1 MPIQTENKIL
11 IVDNDVSVNNFLLNK
26 LKGTGYQCDKA
37 ANADQAL
44 GKLENNE
51 FDLVVLDIA
60 LIGDS
65 VVELL
70 PKIKDKYPNTAIIVT
85 SPLGWTNVGIE
96 CIKLGAYEYIAKPL
110 IATSVVSVIGTVMG
124 KRKLELLKNDY
135 IKHLQGT
142 LAEKDYELRS
152 VFINAI
158 TSLAHAL
165 DAKDRYTK
173 GHSQRVTTL
182 SVAIAREMHL
192 PQSTIEK
199 ISMAAQV
206 HDIGKIGVSGS
217 ILNKSGRLTKKEVQ
231 NIEQHPV
238 IGEHIL
244 NPILLD
250 DQETLLLVRSHHERC
265 DGSGYPDH
273 LEKNRVLI
281 GSRIIAVADTYDAMT
296 SSRPYRDGMRSETAI
311 DELDRNIGTKF
322 DSDVVSAMHSLVI

>member
-1 MPIQTENKIL
+1 MPTQTENKIL

-26 LKGTGYQCDKA
+26 LKRTGYQCAKA

-51 FDLVVLDIA
+51 FNLVVLDIA
-60 LIGDS
+60 LIGIS
-65 VVELL
+65 VFELL
-70 PKIKDKYPNTAIIVT
+70 SKIKAKYPNTAIIVT
-85 SPLGWTNVGIE
+85 SPLGWTNIGIQ
-96 CIKLGAYEYIAKPL
+96 CTKLGAYEYIAKPL
-110 IATSVVSVIGTVMG
+110 ITTDFISTLGAVLG

-152 VFINAI
+152 SFINAI

-182 SVAIAREMHL
+182 SVAIAREMRL
-192 PQSTIEK
+192 PRSSIEK

-217 ILNKSGRLTKKEVQ
+217 ILNKPGRLTKKESQ
-231 NIEQHPV
+231 NMQQHPV

-273 LEKNRVLI
+273 LGKNRVLL
-281 GSRIIAVADTYDAMT
+281 GSRIIAVADVYDAMT
-296 SSRPYRDGMRSETAI
+296 SARPYRDGISSEAAI
-311 DELDRNIGTKF
+311 AELDRGITQF
-322 DSDVVSAMHSLVI
+322 DPDVVSAVHSLVI